1 MITSTITT
9 DKPLQLIRIQIHL
22 TGGWIAAYRQVDEE
36 AFHHCR
42 EYVNEHVNEQMGPV
56 SEQMGPVSE
65 QMGPV
70 NEQMG
75 PVNEQMGPV
84 NEQTGLVH
92 ERMGPV
98 NEQMRPVNEQMGPVN
113 EQMGP
118 VNKLVFERVC
128 EFMSERQCMT
138 P

>member
-36 AFHHCR
+36 AFHHCS

-56 SEQMGPVSE
+56 SEQMGPV
-65 QMGPV
+65 

-75 PVNEQMGPV
+75 SVSEQMGPV

-98 NEQMRPVNEQMGPVN
+98 NEQMGPVNEQMGPVN